1 MTGDPGRTAEAASHD
16 DAIAHLLAPQSVAI
30 VGASSDPG
38 RIGGRPVRYYRQA
51 QFAGR
56 LYPINPNRNEIQG
69 YKAYP
74 SVEDVPDRIDLAVL
88 AIPAP
93 QVTPVVEQ
101 CARKGARAVVVFSAG
116 FAETTAAGA
125 ALQHELA
132 ATAAHHG
139 VRVLGPNCLGLFN
152 VRAGHFPTFSS
163 FPEAGLPLPGR
174 VGLVTQSGAY
184 GTHVLMQ
191 ARARRLGV
199 NIWASTGNEADIDV
213 AELVEALARDPDTD
227 VIACYLE
234 GVRSAA
240 AFLRALGASHAAQKP
255 VILMKVGRSA
265 VGAAAAASHTASL
278 AGSDAVFDAAIRPF
292 GVERVDTTER
302 LLDLAYA
309 ASRSRLPRGRRLGI
323 VTISGGAGVLMADA
337 AEKEGLEVPP
347 MPAEVQQRLIAANPL
362 GSPKNPVD
370 ITGQALNDFGLVR
383 DHVAALLE
391 EADYD
396 SAVGFFTSWPASSAI
411 GPRLQ
416 AALREG
422 TKGRGERPMALVMLA
437 PSPIQ
442 ESYEDDGFLV
452 FEDPSRAIAAIGG
465 MARLA
470 VRLAMPLHRERPEL
484 AATAQPLP
492 GHRLSEAEAKRLLGT
507 AGMNLLPERLVRSAA
522 EARAAAAALGCPV
535 AMKVASPDIAH
546 KTEIGAVAL
555 GVTSPAGPH
564 MHSTRSWPRPPA
576 ERRRRA
582 SMAFWSRR
590 WRATASRSSSGPAT
604 IRCSGRW
611 SWSGSGAFSSR
622 CSGTS
627 RSASA
632 PSIATR
638 PAGCSGS
645 SRVLH
650 SLPARGADRGPTSM
664 PQPTRSPSSR
674 PTHWPMPAGSR
685 PSRSTRSWCG
695 PPGKAPSCSM
705 RSSCRR
711 GRRACPPMVAK
722 AVPGRMESGPGKAR
736 GRKRL

>member
-1 MTGDPGRTAEAASHD
+1 MTGDPDRTAEAASHD

-555 GVTSPAGPH
+555 GVTSPA
-564 MHSTRSWPRPPA
+564 A
-576 ERRRRA
+576 A
-582 SMAFWSRR
+582 SHAFDEIMA
-590 WRATASRSSSGPAT
+590 ATARGAPAASIDGVLVAPMAGDGVEIIVGARNDPVFGPVVMVGIGGIFVEVLKDVALRVGAVDRDEACRMLGELKGFALLAGARGRPRADLDAAADAIAQLSAYALANAGRFET
-604 IRCSGRW
+604 IEVN
-611 SWSGSGAFSSR
+611 
-622 CSGTS
+622 
-627 RSASA
+627 
-632 PSIATR
+632 PLLVR
-638 PAGCSGS
+638 PAGQGAV
-645 SRVLH
+645 VLDA
-650 SLPARGADRGPTSM
+650 LVVPA
-664 PQPTRSPSSR
+664 
-674 PTHWPMPAGSR
+674 
-685 PSRSTRSWCG
+685 G
-695 PPGKAPSCSM
+695 PPG
-705 RSSCRR
+705 
-711 GRRACPPMVAK
+711 
-722 AVPGRMESGPGKAR
+722 VPADGG
-736 GRKRL
+736 